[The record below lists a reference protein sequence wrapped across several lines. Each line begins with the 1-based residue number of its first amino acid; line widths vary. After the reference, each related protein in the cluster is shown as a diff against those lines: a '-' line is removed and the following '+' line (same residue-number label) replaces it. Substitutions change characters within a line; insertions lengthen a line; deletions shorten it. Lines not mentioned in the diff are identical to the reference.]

1 MRTSLLVLVI
11 LVMFGLYSCSKEETI
26 ITPPT
31 NDTLSYSFNNFN
43 DSIITVNYAIGGT
56 TSSQMVSWAAP
67 SVNLMK
73 NPLNIRFNSFH
84 VTNGTM
90 QVQLLYETSADT
102 LKRQAFVMSSVKDSI
117 RNNITGPANR
127 LNLTPVNFKGRGTI
141 TIYK

>member
-1 MRTSLLVLVI
+1 MRTSLLIVVI
-11 LVMFGLYSCSKEETI
+11 LAMAVLYSCSKEETI

-43 DSIITVNYAIGGT
+43 DSIITINYAIGGST
-56 TSSQMVSWAAP
+56 TSQPVSWASP

-84 VTNGTM
+84 LTAGTM
-90 QVQLLYETSADT
+90 KIQLAYETLTDT
-102 LKRQAFVMSSVKDSI
+102 LYRQAFTMSTVKDSL
-117 RNNITGPANR
+117 RVNITGPANR

-141 TIYK
+141 TVYK